1 MAQCAD
7 SLEETIESFPCHFN
21 WRLEENCDRHIQ
33 LIIHHLENH
42 LKDHPGRLPGP
53 AKTFRGYLCLS
64 SLNQQGEKDPQEALK
79 WFNDAL
85 EDISLDVEGAVGDWI
100 VTMANKARTL
110 LLLGDIAGAEQVA
123 KELQQCRGSLKCEKV
138 MAHVY
143 VNEAFALSWLG
154 PNKSDR
160 GVRCYE
166 NALKVS
172 PRKKEW
178 LFGYA
183 LFFSKFNAKFL
194 SLDQEQAVN
203 KQEKLYRKILRE
215 NSADAFTR
223 VLLAS
228 NLAHRDSDL
237 EALFHYE
244 KALEDGGGD
253 VTVVQRVAEHY
264 HWKGK
269 FDEAVDTFSKALD
282 LDSRSPF
289 INHQLGNIYKKI
301 AKSKGANEKEEY
313 EKEEY
318 LRLAIRHF
326 DKALELDE
334 SRYTAFRDKVHA
346 LPGLCGNDEMREWF
360 DKLLCRPR
368 ENERGCHVSDAHLN
382 YARYLERLNKRS
394 ENLKAMEHYKKSL
407 AADPKCISG
416 QDAAKILSKKQM
428 KVLSE
433 NPQDVEALKMVG
445 WVYTKIGHLDSAC
458 FYYEKAYEIEKTD
471 FIAFRLADLFALAN
485 NPLGQQKYLNLVQYS
500 DEEESELLKIATYH
514 KQNGEQYEAML
525 ETDSARKQY
534 AMAAY
539 YRSVQGCEKLLE
551 ILKKCKDDDKF
562 EQQWFDDC
570 VLISHNI
577 ENKEKIIERKGK
589 RKNSRIKAKVER
601 LKTDLEQIAAP
612 SLAPVKDLYWDYISL
627 LSKEPIAD
635 TMETPWVDSN
645 VICEAK
651 RLLQGACKLLHR
663 CVADFE
669 KFNYGIHSKHEF
681 FRVSEGNV
689 AAEVRKITRDYGWEN
704 FAENF
709 GKLFLFLVEVQ
720 HTNTWLDELLSKYD
734 NDDYQGLP
742 LGFMNLGISEADGSV
757 LQLVKKTVLGTVKIA
772 REFYK
777 YIGDIG
783 DDDDME
789 GAASQFF

>member
-1 MAQCAD
+1 MAQYAN
-7 SLEETIESFPCHFN
+7 SLEDTIERFPCHFN
-21 WRLEENCDRHIQ
+21 WRLEEDCDRDIKTVT
-33 LIIHHLENH
+33 HHLGNH
-42 LKDHPGRLPGP
+42 LKDHPDRLPVP

-85 EDISLDVEGAVGDWI
+85 EDISLDLEGAVGDWI

-110 LLLGDIAGAEQVA
+110 LLLGDMAEAQCVTT
-123 KELQQCRGSLKCEKV
+123 ELQKFHGSLECEKV

-143 VNEAFALSWLG
+143 AHEAFALSWLS

-160 GVRCYE
+160 GVQCYE
-166 NALKVS
+166 NALKVF
-172 PRKKEW
+172 PKKNEW

-183 LFFSKFNAKFL
+183 LFFNKFNAKFL
-194 SLDQEQAVN
+194 SLDQEQAVG
-203 KQEKLYRKILRE
+203 KQEKLYRKILRS
-215 NSADAFTR
+215 NPADAFTR
-223 VLLAS
+223 IQLAS
-228 NLAHRDSDL
+228 NLASRDSDL

-244 KALEDGGGD
+244 KALEYGGGD

-269 FDEAVDTFSKALD
+269 FDKAVDTFRKALD
-282 LDSRSPF
+282 LDSRSSF

-301 AKSKGANEKEEY
+301 AKSKKGN

-318 LRLAIRHF
+318 LRLAIRYF

-334 SRYTAFRDKVHA
+334 SLYSAFRDKVHA
-346 LPGLCGNDEMREWF
+346 HATLVGYVEARELFDELLSRTRDSERSF
-360 DKLLCRPR
+360 DA
-368 ENERGCHVSDAHLN
+368 SDAHLN
-382 YARYLERLNKRS
+382 YARYLERLNKKA
-394 ENLKAMEHYKKSL
+394 EKLKAIEHYKKSL
-407 AADPKCISG
+407 AANPECPSA
-416 QDAAKILSKKQM
+416 QDAAKILLERQLKR
-428 KVLSE
+428 LSE
-433 NPQDVEALKMVG
+433 HPQDVQALKMVG
-445 WVYTKIGHLDSAC
+445 WVYTKIGHLHSAC
-458 FYYEKAYEIEKTD
+458 FYYEKAYDIEKSD

-500 DEEESELLKIATYH
+500 DEEESESLKTATYH

-534 AMAAY
+534 AMAAH

-551 ILKKCKDDDKF
+551 LLKKCKDDDKF

-570 VLISHNI
+570 IIIAHNI

-589 RKNSRIKAKVER
+589 KKNSKINAKVER
-601 LKTDLEQIAAP
+601 LQTDLRQIAAP
-612 SLAPVKDLYWDYISL
+612 SLAVVKDLCWDYISL

-635 TMETPWVDSN
+635 IVEIPWVGSN
-645 VICEAK
+645 VIYEAK
-651 RLLQGACKLLHR
+651 RLLCSACKLLHR

-669 KFNYGIHSKHEF
+669 KFNYGIHSQHKF
-681 FRVSEGNV
+681 FFVTKGNV

-704 FAENF
+704 FAEDF
-709 GKLFLFLVEVQ
+709 GKLFLFLVEIQ
-720 HTNTWLDELLSKYD
+720 HGNTWLDELLSKYD
-734 NDDYQGLP
+734 DDDYQGLP

-757 LQLVKKTVLGTVKIA
+757 LQLVKETVLETVKIA
-772 REFYK
+772 RQFYK
-777 YIGDIG
+777 YIGDID

-789 GAASQFF
+789 GAAAQFF